1 VIATGDATIRKAL
14 PSQDDLKA
22 RREHCSVDRRLLGS
36 VGAALGQQVRIRRTA
51 TEYALYTVSEPRDED
66 EADVVRLGLTGRRR
80 LGTDD
85 PFDGAVVLPAADPTL
100 SDCDAETRGELVER
114 LDDNGEHRGLIV
126 IAPHGGD
133 IEPHTDEQAE
143 HVAFRLGGHGV
154 SSWRCKGW
162 KGRREGGGGGALECW
177 HITSTEIDP
186 SSFPGLGSVMDRGF
200 THAVAFHGFD
210 EPEILIGGTA
220 RAALK
225 EEIRCAIE
233 AATRASRICVRV
245 ATPDDRFGG
254 DDPCNIVNLLT
265 LRGAGGIQIEQS
277 LPARKDHGEAIANAV
292 ATVYE
297 RRLRRHRPPWRENI
311 SELVDRIRH
320 AARRALDWG
329 VRRLR

>member
-1 VIATGDATIRKAL
+1 
-14 PSQDDLKA
+14 
-22 RREHCSVDRRLLGS
+22 
-36 VGAALGQQVRIRRTA
+36 
-51 TEYALYTVSEPRDED
+51 
-66 EADVVRLGLTGRRR
+66 
-80 LGTDD
+80 
-85 PFDGAVVLPAADPTL
+85 
-100 SDCDAETRGELVER
+100 
-114 LDDNGEHRGLIV
+114 
-126 IAPHGGD
+126 
-133 IEPHTDEQAE
+133 
-143 HVAFRLGGHGV
+143 V

-162 KGRREGGGGGALECW
+162 KKRRVDGSGGALECW

-186 SSFPGLGSVMDRGF
+186 SSFPGLGSVIDRGF

-210 EPEILIGGTA
+210 EPEILIGGRA

-233 AATRASRICVRV
+233 AAIRGSHICVRV

-265 LRGAGGIQIEQS
+265 LRGAGGIQIEQG

-297 RRLRRHRPPWRENI
+297 RRLRRHRPRWRENI
-311 SELVDRIRH
+311 GELVDRVRN
-320 AARRALDWG
+320 AAHRVLDWG